1 MTKLLNLE
9 IPIELIEKT
18 DIFAL
23 LGVYPVYQYLNGE
36 KIDNIIAY
44 KYSVV
49 NVESFERYVVKVA
62 GASPIIAPEL
72 LKSKRDLG
80 GKEFVRFSNCRLK
93 LYRSQSGSYED
104 SIKADNVEFAECE

>member
-9 IPIELIEKT
+9 IPMELIEKT
-18 DIFAL
+18 DVFAL
-23 LGVYPVYQYLNGE
+23 LGVYPVYQYVNGE
-36 KIDNIIAY
+36 KIDKIIAW

-49 NVESFERYVVKVA
+49 NVDTFERYIVKVA
-62 GASPIIAPEL
+62 GASPIIAPDL

-80 GKEFVRFSNCRLK
+80 AKEFVRFSNCRLK